1 MRPTVTTD
9 GELQSA
15 DAYCTMLAQRHYE
28 NFSVASRLVP
38 APLRLQL
45 ARVYAYCRT
54 TDDLGDESGSR
65 ESARVRLAR
74 WRDEVTQL
82 FAGEPPVHPVLISL
96 SRTIAAYQMEAQPFL
111 DLIAANAQDQDV
123 TSYETWNDLIAY
135 CRNSAAPVGRMV
147 LEVFSISSNDTKPLS
162 DDVCIGLQLANFA
175 QDVAR
180 DGALGRT
187 YLVQA
192 DIREHGT
199 HGAVRIMVD
208 RARELLSSGRAL
220 ERMAPGGLRLQL
232 ALYRL
237 GGMAICDAIAR
248 IGYRTDVE
256 RPTVTRSVK
265 AALVVRAI
273 LESLQRARDQ
283 RETEPA

>member
-1 MRPTVTTD
+1 
-9 GELQSA
+9 
-15 DAYCTMLAQRHYE
+15 MLAQRHYE

-45 ARVYAYCRT
+45 ARIYAFCRT
-54 TDDLGDESGSR
+54 TDDLGDESGSK
-65 ESARVRLAR
+65 EAARARLAR
-74 WRDEVTQL
+74 WRDEVARM
-82 FAGEPPVHPVLISL
+82 FAGELPVHPVLISL
-96 SRTIAAYQMEAQPFL
+96 SHTVAAYQMESQPFF
-111 DLIAANAQDQDV
+111 DLIAANAQDQEV
-123 TSYETWNDLIAY
+123 TAYETWSDLIGY

-147 LEVFSISSNDTKPLS
+147 LEVFGISGSQTKPLS

-192 DIREHGT
+192 DIRESGT
-199 HGAVRIMVD
+199 RGAVRIMCE
-208 RARELLSSGRAL
+208 RARELLASGRAL

-232 ALYRL
+232 SLYRL
-237 GGMAICDAIAR
+237 GGLAICDAIAR

-256 RPTVTRSVK
+256 RPTVTKPMK
-265 AALVVRAI
+265 AALVVRAV
-273 LESLQRARDQ
+273 LESLQHARER
-283 RETEPA
+283 REAETA